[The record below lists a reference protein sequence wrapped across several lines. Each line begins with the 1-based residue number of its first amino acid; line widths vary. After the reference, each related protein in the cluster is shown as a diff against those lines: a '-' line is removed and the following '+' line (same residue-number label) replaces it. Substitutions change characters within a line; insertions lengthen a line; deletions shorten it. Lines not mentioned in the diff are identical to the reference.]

1 MVSAALGYVQLSICS
16 PSTPPLTG
24 AGFPF
29 GTDPLGRDVLARVII
44 GGEIS
49 LKVGVYSALGAVA
62 IGIVMG
68 LISGYYGGFVDMI
81 VMRFADVQLALP
93 FILLAIT
100 FIAVIG
106 GGLTNMIILLII
118 SQWVQYARLV
128 RGSVLS
134 LRDREFIL
142 AAKAIGVK
150 DIRILFQHLLPNL
163 IGPVIVLM
171 TLNVA
176 NNILLE
182 SSLTFLGLGVD
193 PVIPSWG
200 GMLAEGR
207 TYLQTA
213 WWVSV
218 FPGLAIL
225 LTVLGLNLLG
235 DWLRDALDPTGRT
248 YFMNRPNS
256 TQVTTLLER
265 TFPRT
270 RVPCWKH
277 TPRRPIKAICLRP
290 GCLMMKP
297 SANER
302 RLLSKRP
309 GSALVFVV
317 PTSR

>member
-1 MVSAALGYVQLSICS
+1 MTAAIKTDKLKRFKNLEFILGVLLVGGIGLAVIFSGWLFPGGGS
-16 PSTPPLTG
+16 ELNLAFRLTPPLVEP
-24 AGFPF
+24 GFPL

-49 LKVGVYSALGAVA
+49 LKVGVYSALGAVV
-62 IGIVMG
+62 IGIIMG
-68 LISGYYGGFVDMI
+68 LVSGYYGGFLDMI

-248 YFMNRPNS
+248 S
-256 TQVTTLLER
+256 L
-265 TFPRT
+265 
-270 RVPCWKH
+270 
-277 TPRRPIKAICLRP
+277 
-290 GCLMMKP
+290 
-297 SANER
+297 
-302 RLLSKRP
+302 
-309 GSALVFVV
+309 
-317 PTSR
+317 

>member
-1 MVSAALGYVQLSICS
+1 MTAAIKTDKLKRFKNLEFILGVLLVGGIGLAVIFSGWLFPGGGSELNLAYRL
-16 PSTPPLTG
+16 TPPLVEP
-24 AGFPF
+24 GFPL

-49 LKVGVYSALGAVA
+49 LKVGGYSALGAVV
-62 IGIVMG
+62 IGIIMG
-68 LISGYYGGFVDMI
+68 LVSGYYGGFLDMI

-248 YFMNRPNS
+248 S
-256 TQVTTLLER
+256 L
-265 TFPRT
+265 
-270 RVPCWKH
+270 
-277 TPRRPIKAICLRP
+277 
-290 GCLMMKP
+290 
-297 SANER
+297 
-302 RLLSKRP
+302 
-309 GSALVFVV
+309 
-317 PTSR
+317 